1 MSSTNSLPERAA
13 AAGRQLRSLRRRFR
27 AGSWITLIV
36 GGLLLLLVAGYFT
49 YGYRELASLR
59 DPELIVSLVGDV
71 VDQQI
76 PLLRSRLEN
85 EVKTNAPVWAEQA
98 SQQAIAAIPPLR
110 QNLEQLALQKSD
122 ELIAKIDM
130 VGEQQFRRII
140 DANRATMRQA
150 IQQLK
155 DDDKVGDDVLLAL
168 QQALEKELQI
178 DAKSQAGALLIMVS
192 DLNQNM
198 KRLRANE
205 GLTHEQQMERRVLML
220 ARRLQMKHLGDVK
233 LEELSLPAV
242 HEIVGDMERKKLKQ
256 EMEQKAAKSG
266 ETPAAAT
273 GEPTP
278 KAETPAEKKPADR
291 AAEAAKPAE
300 AVKPAEAKPAE
311 AKPAEAK
318 PAEAKPAEAKPAE
331 AKPAEAKPAEAAKP
345 SEKPSPPAE
354 EKAASQPVKQ

>member
-13 AAGRQLRSLRRRFR
+13 AVGRQLRSLRRRFR

-49 YGYRELASLR
+49 YGYCELASLR
-59 DPELIVSLVGDV
+59 DPELIVSLVGDT

-85 EVKTNAPVWAEQA
+85 EVKTNAPAWAEQA
-98 SQQAIAAIPPLR
+98 SQQVIAGIPPLR
-110 QNLEQLALQKSD
+110 QSLEQLALQKSD
-122 ELIAKIDM
+122 ELIAKMDM

-140 DANRATMRQA
+140 DTNRATMRRA

-155 DDDKVGDDVLLAL
+155 DDDKVGEDVLLTL

-192 DLNQNM
+192 DLNGNM
-198 KRLRANE
+198 KRLRANQ

-220 ARRLQMKHLGDVK
+220 ARRLQMRHLGDVK

-242 HEIVGDMERKKLKQ
+242 HEIVGDMERKRLKQ
-256 EMEQKAAKSG
+256 ETEQAAAQSG
-266 ETPAAAT
+266 ETPTAAT

-278 KAETPAEKKPADR
+278 KAETPVETKPVETKPV
-291 AAEAAKPAE
+291 EA
-300 AVKPAEAKPAE
+300 
-311 AKPAEAK
+311 
-318 PAEAKPAEAKPAE
+318 
-331 AKPAEAKPAEAAKP
+331 P
-345 SEKPSPPAE
+345 SEKPGPPAE
-354 EKAASQPVKQ
+354 ESQPVKQ

>member
-13 AAGRQLRSLRRRFR
+13 AVGRQLRSLRRRFR

-59 DPELIVSLVGDV
+59 DPELIVSLVGDA

-278 KAETPAEKKPADR
+278 RPRRRPRRSQPTERRRPPSRPKLSNQPKPNR
-291 AAEAAKPAE
+291 PKPNR
-300 AVKPAEAKPAE
+300 P
-311 AKPAEAK
+311 
-318 PAEAKPAEAKPAE
+318 
-331 AKPAEAKPAEAAKP
+331 KP
-345 SEKPSPPAE
+345 SLPKPSLPKPNLPKPNLPKPNRLRRPSPLRSPVRLRKRKRPANR
-354 EKAASQPVKQ
+354 